1 MKVLVVDDQR
11 ANRELLTWIL
21 EDYGHESTE
30 AENGQDAVDKFIE
43 TKPDL
48 VLLDVMMPVM
58 DGYEAARIIKSHAGD
73 QYIPI
78 IFLTA
83 MTDDDAL
90 IKCLEAGGD
99 DFLSKPI
106 DEVVLQAKIKA
117 HTRTQE
123 LNEQV
128 RKKNQELV
136 YLHNRIQR
144 EHEMGEHV
152 LSNAMRENFYDA
164 PNIRHYMSPMS
175 KFNGDL
181 FLVTAKPSGGVYGL
195 LGDFTGHGLAASIGA
210 IPVSQTFF
218 AMTQKNFPAS
228 EIVAALNT
236 TLSRFLPDHM
246 FCALTFFEL
255 NHAGSQLIVWSG
267 GLPDCYVMRPGQGVV
282 KQIESKHMPLG
293 VLEPHEFESDVEIV
307 SLKEG
312 DRVILYTDGIIESL
326 NEVGD
331 MYGVE
336 RLVEIINS
344 GKEDVLGAVLD
355 DFHSFKKGKEQ
366 DDDISLIELTA
377 QKLPASAAAAHVAN
391 RPPIPWS
398 LTVELTPQ
406 EFKSIADP
414 VEQLVSM
421 LPKYSPLIEHRDVL
435 HTIIKELYSNS
446 LEHGMLSLNSD
457 IKMQDDGF
465 ELYYQLRGERLSA
478 LDQGRINIRL
488 HYQPQENGDEISI
501 EVQDSGSGYEIG
513 DIEQGKSEEMNHG
526 RGLMLIRS
534 LCKSVELC
542 DQGRMVRVVYSAES
556 EL

>member
-30 AENGQDAVDKFIE
+30 AENGQEAVDKFIE

-228 EIVAALNT
+228 EIVAALNS

-282 KQIESKHMPLG
+282 KHIESKHMPLG

-336 RLVEIINS
+336 RLLEIINR
-344 GKEDVLGAVLD
+344 GKEDILGAVLD
-355 DFHSFKKGKEQ
+355 DFHRFKKGKEQ

-377 QKLPASAAAAHVAN
+377 QKLPASAAAAQVTN

-478 LDQGRINIRL
+478 LDQGRIAIRL

-501 EVQDSGSGYEIG
+501 EVQDSGSGYEIA
-513 DIEQGKSEEMNHG
+513 DIKHGESEEMNHG

-542 DQGRMVRVVYSAES
+542 DEGRMVRVVYSAES
-556 EL
+556 KL